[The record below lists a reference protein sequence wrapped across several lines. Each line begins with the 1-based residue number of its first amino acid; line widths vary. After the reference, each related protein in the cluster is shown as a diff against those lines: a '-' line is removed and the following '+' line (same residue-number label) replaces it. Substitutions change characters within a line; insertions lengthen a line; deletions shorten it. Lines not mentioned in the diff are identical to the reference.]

1 MRAGKL
7 LSWPAPP
14 LEWTGH
20 TGAINSVSYSP
31 NGTRVVTGS
40 YDKTIRIWDVQSGA
54 VVGEPLTGHN
64 GSVNSVVYSQWAAHH
79 LRIP

>member
-1 MRAGKL
+1 MGSL

-20 TGAINSVSYSP
+20 TEAIRSVSYSP

-40 YDKTIRIWDVQSGA
+40 NDKTVQIWDAESGV
-54 VVGEPLTGHN
+54 VVGEPLAGHN
-64 GSVNSVVYSQWAAHH
+64 GGVNSVA
-79 LRIP
+79 